1 MIDGPRNLDKHE
13 FKLLFTKTV
22 SVTPESHFRN
32 PGSSK
37 SKIQLELLDYIAMD
51 LEVHV
56 LWVEGI
62 RKKIDSLAFW
72 TSQRHRFPYLSK
84 LAF

>member
-1 MIDGPRNLDKHE
+1 M
-13 FKLLFTKTV
+13 
-22 SVTPESHFRN
+22 SATPESQFRN

-37 SKIQLELLDYIAMD
+37 SKIQLELLSYIAMD

-62 RKKIDSLAFW
+62 RKKINSLAFW
-72 TSQRHRFPYLSK
+72 TSHAIVFHIYPS
-84 LAF
+84 